1 MSTQAASK
9 QAVPPRTLDEL
20 AEELLPLAIDSERSY
35 RKMLR
40 LIDKLAVLDKRTK
53 AQERYLDTL
62 TILVEVYENQRHEI
76 DLSGMTPVD
85 ALKYL
90 MEQHGISGRD
100 LGRLLGQPQLGA
112 KILRGK
118 RELSKAHIRK
128 LCDHFKVG
136 PELFV

>member
-1 MSTQAASK
+1 
-9 QAVPPRTLDEL
+9 
-20 AEELLPLAIDSERSY
+20 
-35 RKMLR
+35 MLR

-118 RELSKAHIRK
+118 RELSKAHIRT
-128 LCDHFKVG
+128 LAERFGVDAG
-136 PELFV
+136 LFLG